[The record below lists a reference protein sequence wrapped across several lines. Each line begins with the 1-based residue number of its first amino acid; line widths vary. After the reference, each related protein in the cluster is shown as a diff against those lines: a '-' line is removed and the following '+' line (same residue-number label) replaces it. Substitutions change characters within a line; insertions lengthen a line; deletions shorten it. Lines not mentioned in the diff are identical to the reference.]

1 MTITKQMRAFV
12 IRQETLERRKD
23 LWGVRKVDKFTQPVP
38 IKSIPYRLARKSVRL
53 QRVRRFGRNE
63 MKSINAA
70 MRKSLKK
77 FDVLFVSLKD

>member
-53 QRVRRFGRNE
+53 QRVRRFGRTDE
-63 MKSINAA
+63 Q
-70 MRKSLKK
+70 
-77 FDVLFVSLKD
+77 VLNPRPDGHYPSPELVI